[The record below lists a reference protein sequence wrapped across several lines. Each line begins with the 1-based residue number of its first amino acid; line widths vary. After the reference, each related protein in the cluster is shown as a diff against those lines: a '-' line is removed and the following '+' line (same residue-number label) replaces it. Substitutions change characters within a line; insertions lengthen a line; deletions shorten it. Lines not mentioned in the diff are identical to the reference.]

1 MWVRKGYYLILI
13 NDMFGLCELYRFI
26 IIKIKYCLYLFFE
39 IEYVFIVY
47 FCFLIVQYICEK
59 IEIIKRFLL
68 FLGNEIKLNF
78 NYRIKNNES

>member
-1 MWVRKGYYLILI
+1 MDWYLISGDWMWVRKGYYLILI

-47 FCFLIVQYICEK
+47 FCFLIV
-59 IEIIKRFLL
+59 
-68 FLGNEIKLNF
+68 
-78 NYRIKNNES
+78 